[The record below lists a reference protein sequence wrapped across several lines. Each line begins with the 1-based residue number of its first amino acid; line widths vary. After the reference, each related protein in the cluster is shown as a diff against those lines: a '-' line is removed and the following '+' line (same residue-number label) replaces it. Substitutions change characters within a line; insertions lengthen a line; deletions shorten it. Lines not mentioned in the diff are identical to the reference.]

1 MIQNLI
7 SYIDLYHGKITPD
20 NLQIDNDILK
30 FYILESFHKKLFFN
44 EERKDY
50 LVYNNSE
57 YEKFYLYIK
66 DAFKYVNFNNKTKNR
81 TLIEH
86 NRFSNV
92 YLPNENS
99 LLRSNIDKNDVF
111 NSPDYTLI
119 YAVDV
124 IDNSSKL
131 IIKYDDNK
139 RKDKNWEFPIM
150 NNYFF
155 IFPSNQEYY
164 ITKNNSDNINTY
176 LTINYTYIEY

>member
-7 SYIDLYHGKITPD
+7 SYIDLYYGKITPD
-20 NLQIDNDILK
+20 ILSLDNDTLK
-30 FYILESFHKKLFFN
+30 FSILESFHKNLFFN

-66 DAFKYVNFNNKTKNR
+66 DSFKNINIDNKTKKR
-81 TLIEH
+81 TLVEH
-86 NRFSNV
+86 DRFSNV
-92 YLPNENS
+92 YLPNES
-99 LLRSNIDKNDVF
+99 SFLRSNIDKNDTL
-111 NSPDYTLI
+111 NSSDYTLI

-124 IDNSSKL
+124 VDNSSEL

-139 RKDKNWEFPIM
+139 RKDKLWKFPIM

-164 ITKNNSDNINTY
+164 ITKNSSNNINVY
-176 LTINYTYIEY
+176 LTITYNYVEY